1 MELNKKK
8 IVRMT
13 KNTKTILVLSIPEKK
28 GDLYNSLILI
38 KSGKIIERF
47 FKKELPNYGVFDERR
62 YFSTKD
68 HSKNLFYYKNQKIKF
83 FICEDMWGTEN
94 YQTKTESADL
104 IISINASPYEIG
116 KDKLRKNLAKKKSK
130 LLNSKLIY
138 LNLIGSQDDLIFDG
152 GSFALNEKGENIHQ
166 FKYFEEDER
175 VIDLLRT
182 GMERVKIDDN
192 QNLFNALKLSL
203 ASYVKRNNF
212 NSIIIGLSGGID
224 SALCLAIAVNSLGA
238 ENVFPYFLPTKYSS
252 EQSRIDSNVLCKN
265 LGVKLTEFSIED
277 LRTNIE
283 GSLTPFFDKK
293 KKDST
298 EENLQSR
305 IRGLILMALSNKT
318 NSMLLATGNKSEYA
332 VGYATLYGDMCGGFA
347 LLKDIYKTKV
357 YELCNWI
364 NNNTFLYSDIPDEII
379 PKNIISKE
387 PTAELKFN
395 QKDTD
400 NLPPYEVLDK
410 ILELLIDKNKG
421 LQSIVKKG
429 YDKEL
434 VKKVWLMIKNSEFK
448 RYQSVVGPKITNM
461 SLSNDRRFPLTN
473 KFEL

>member
-1 MELNKKK
+1 
-8 IVRMT
+8 MT
-13 KNTKTILVLSIPEKK
+13 QNTETILVLSIPEKK

-47 FKKELPNYGVFDERR
+47 LKKELPNYGVFDEKR
-62 YFSTKD
+62 YFSTREN
-68 HSKNLFYYKNQKIKF
+68 SQNLFHYKNKKIKF
-83 FICEDMWGTEN
+83 FICEDMWRTEHYETN
-94 YQTKTESADL
+94 GESVDL

-116 KDKLRKNLAKKKSK
+116 KDKLRKNLAIKKSK
-130 LLNSKLIY
+130 FWDSKLIY

-152 GSFALNEKGENIHQ
+152 GSFILDEKGESICQ
-166 FKYFEEDER
+166 FKFFEEDEKT
-175 VIDLLRT
+175 IDLLT
-182 GMERVKIDDN
+182 TTKESVKIDDN

-203 ASYVKRNNF
+203 ANYVKKNNF

-238 ENVFPYFLPTKYSS
+238 ENVYPYFLPTKYSS
-252 EQSRIDSNVLCKN
+252 EQSRIDSKILCKN
-265 LGVKLTEFSIED
+265 LGVKLTELSIED
-277 LRTNIE
+277 LRINIE
-283 GSLTPFFDKK
+283 ASLSPFFKNK

-305 IRGLILMALSNKT
+305 IRGLLLMALSNKT

-347 LLKDIYKTKV
+347 PLKDIYKTKI

-364 NNNTFLYSDIPDEII
+364 NNNTSLYSNVSGVII
-379 PKNIISKE
+379 PKNIIRKE

-400 NLPPYEVLDK
+400 SLPPYEVLDK
-410 ILELLIDKNKG
+410 ILELLIDKNKD

-434 VKKVWLMIKNSEFK
+434 VRKVWLMIKNSEFK
-448 RYQSVVGPKITNM
+448 RYQSVVGPKVTRM